1 MKPLIKK
8 ALFLML
14 FVCVTQPGW
23 AASKPANQPPTIV
36 VVGDSLSAAYGLKRE
51 QGWVALLD
59 DKLEDEGYPHTLL
72 NASISGET
80 TAGGLRRLPDLLD
93 KHAPEIVIIELGG
106 NDGLRALSI
115 ETMRANLQKMV
126 ELSQAAQAHVLL
138 LGMRIPSNYGPA
150 YTESFHAV
158 FGEVAAERGTA
169 LVDFFLDPV
178 ALKPQYFQSDRIH
191 PKASAQPLMLEHV
204 WPTLGPL
211 LDKSLVQ

>member
-8 ALFLML
+8 ALCLVL
-14 FVCVTQPGW
+14 FVCVIQPSW
-23 AASKPANQPPTIV
+23 AAPKPANQTPAIV

-80 TAGGLRRLPDLLD
+80 TAGGLRRLPDLLE

-115 ETMRANLQKMV
+115 ETMRANLQKMI
-126 ELSQAAQAHVLL
+126 ELSQAARAQVLL

-158 FGEVAAERGTA
+158 FGEVAAEHNTA

-178 ALKPQYFQSDRIH
+178 ALKPEYFQADRIH
-191 PKASAQPLMLEHV
+191 PKASAQPLMLDHI
-204 WPTLGPL
+204 WPDLVLL
-211 LDKSLVQ
+211 LDKSSAQ